1 VVNSHTNMFSTTP
14 MLNKSSPF
22 HRLHGTGMWILRS
35 SKRTAKVRVKIF
47 VVECYLSLSIGY
59 IKSYIVLPSTIY
71 GLATGKLVDMGVQN
85 RHSVQIPFLINASL
99 ARGQAGIVGE
109 GKNVWP
115 NVNIDESESWL
126 QSRHLNPID
135 WTD

>member
-1 VVNSHTNMFSTTP
+1 MVNSHTNMFSTTP
-14 MLNKSSPF
+14 MLNKLSRF

-35 SKRTAKVRVKIF
+35 SKRTAKVRDKI
-47 VVECYLSLSIGY
+47 LRASILPKPLLGY
-59 IKSYIVLPSTIY
+59 VKSYIVLPSTIY
-71 GLATGKLVDMGVQN
+71 GLATGKLVDMGIQN

-126 QSRHLNPID
+126 QSRRLNPAD
-135 WTD
+135 